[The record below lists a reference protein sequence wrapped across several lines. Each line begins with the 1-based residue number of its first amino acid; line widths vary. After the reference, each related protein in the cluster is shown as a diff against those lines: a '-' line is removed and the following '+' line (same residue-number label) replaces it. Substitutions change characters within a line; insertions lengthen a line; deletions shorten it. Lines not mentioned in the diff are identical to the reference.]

1 MQALI
6 PCRAPLVGYPTKWGS
21 HTKNVNFSCHC
32 LTHSRTCA
40 GQDLASISSHL
51 QTPGLV
57 S

>member
-6 PCRAPLVGYPTKWGS
+6 PCRAPLVGYPIKWGS